1 MPPINSTYVK
11 DRAVT
16 NADSTLTVSDDV
28 VTFTIASGQIA
39 TLPLAKDCINT
50 SQTPK
55 MIINAGGS
63 GGNLTIAVQ
72 AGNTL
77 VGQDTLLPGGTALVN
92 AQQATVWTSTGGSG
106 AQGASGYSGYS
117 AYSGFSGTS
126 GASGYSGISGK
137 SGFSGYS
144 GVSGFSGYSG
154 ISGFSGYSGISG
166 FSGYSGISGRS
177 GYSGF

>member
-1 MPPINSTYVK
+1 MAIDSTYVK
-11 DRAVT
+11 NAVVT
-16 NADSTLTVSDDV
+16 DADKTITVSEDV
-28 VTFTIASGQIA
+28 ITFTIAGPQTA
-39 TLPLAKDCINT
+39 TLPLAKNCINT
-50 SQTPK
+50 AQESK
-55 MIINAGGS
+55 LVINKSTS

-72 AGNTL
+72 SGNTL
-77 VGQDTLLPGGTALVN
+77 IGQDTLLPGGTALVN

-117 AYSGFSGTS
+117 AFSGYSGTS
-126 GASGYSGISGK
+126 GASGYSGI
-137 SGFSGYS
+137 S

-166 FSGYSGISGRS
+166 FSGYSGISGYSGYSGVSGKS